1 MTYKIDYKDMWGE
14 QKDWLEIGIQYLK
27 KKIMEES
34 DDKEILKLKGKL
46 EGMKVS
52 LQHMKDSERM
62 HLK

>member
-1 MTYKIDYKDMWGE
+1 MWGE